1 MVTGGARRRQDSDP
15 NAARVRERILRAFSE
30 KAKRSGLRSVVM
42 AELASE
48 LRMSAATL
56 YKHFSSKE
64 ELVLVLVERWVME
77 VAAAE
82 ALSSERPELRTPLDR
97 VRHWAEIWS
106 ASMSE
111 LSVAF
116 IQDLQRDY
124 PAAWDIFQKGI
135 EERKRIGSE
144 ILRPV
149 LKPELNAEVA
159 LEILSLILARVAD
172 PKFADRTGTSRSD
185 AIQTAVSIWASGALT
200 QAGQLRAI
208 PSVNEGS
215 DEGSV

>member
-1 MVTGGARRRQDSDP
+1 
-15 NAARVRERILRAFSE
+15 
-30 KAKRSGLRSVVM
+30 M

-48 LRMSAATL
+48 LRMSATTL

-77 VAAAE
+77 LGAE
-82 ALSSERPELRTPLDR
+82 EAFTSEGAQLRTLLDR
-97 VRHWAEIWS
+97 VRHWAQVWG

-124 PAAWDIFQKGI
+124 PVAWAIFQEGV
-135 EERKRIGSE
+135 EEQKRLGSE
-144 ILRPV
+144 ILRPF
-149 LKPELNAEVA
+149 LKPELNADVA
-159 LEILSLILARVAD
+159 LAILHLVLARVAD
-172 PKFADRTGTSRSD
+172 PKFSDLVGTSRSE
-185 AIQTAVSIWASGALT
+185 AIQTAVAVWASGALT
-200 QAGQLRAI
+200 QDGQLRAV
-208 PSVNEGS
+208 PNLNKVS

>member
-1 MVTGGARRRQDSDP
+1 MATGRARRRQNSHQ
-15 NAARVRERILRAFSE
+15 NADQVRERILQAFSA

-48 LRMSAATL
+48 LRMSATTL
-56 YKHFSSKE
+56 YNHFASKE

-82 ALSSERPELRTPLDR
+82 AVTSERPELRTPLDR
-97 VRHWAEIWS
+97 VRHWAEVWS

-116 IQDLQRDY
+116 IQDLQREY
-124 PAAWDIFQKGI
+124 PVAWKIFWDGI
-135 EERKRIGSE
+135 EERKRIGAE

-159 LEILSLILARVAD
+159 LETLNLILARVAD
-172 PKFADRTGTSRSD
+172 PEFSDRTGTSRSE
-185 AIQTAVSIWASGALT
+185 AIQTAVSVWASGALT
-200 QAGQLRAI
+200 QEGQLRAI
-208 PSVNEGS
+208 PNVNESS